1 MHSTCIQAAPKHIA
15 HKNCRELSMAFA
27 YKLCLLLLR
36 TKKKGRHSRPHGFF
50 KKKDGEAVL
59 PDVH

>member
-1 MHSTCIQAAPKHIA
+1 
-15 HKNCRELSMAFA
+15 MAFA

-36 TKKKGRHSRPHGFF
+36 TKKKGQHSRPHGFF